1 MGLGKV
7 NIQKTKNDISK
18 KNIVESLPQALFL
31 HKGGKMSAENT
42 ITMAVAERRPLNF
55 GGYTIEVHT
64 ALPGTRIDIL
74 PELVDPSD
82 FHGDPHVDHVVRFG
96 GAFEGLIGEDNGQYG
111 EWDPDKLPG
120 KNIVIMEHYY
130 PEAQRLVGLINQLA
144 QRFIGNPSTYDDV
157 GACREYYDLAREGY
171 DLLRVLEDETGFSM
185 KGTTP
190 VSLERAG
197 LVSTRLALGL
207 SKDAS
212 VRSEVRVVTKRT
224 HLKGEPET
232 HLTATVSW
240 RERALLPYAID
251 NEPLMIADFVN
262 PASGAS
268 VAAFVAAAS
277 TQDTVPASIHHR
289 SIFVTS
295 QGVHF
300 MKNALDQMGIDT
312 SFYSL
317 GVCSEL
323 NDHYYLTGGKPVGDA
338 GHALRHF
345 LPKGYIQ

>member
-1 MGLGKV
+1 M
-7 NIQKTKNDISK
+7 T
-18 KNIVESLPQALFL
+18 
-31 HKGGKMSAENT
+31 
-42 ITMAVAERRPLNF
+42 AERTIGIASADKASLDF
-55 GGYTIEVHT
+55 GGFPIEVHS
-64 ALPGTRIDIL
+64 AIPGTRIDIL
-74 PELVDPSD
+74 PELAHPED
-82 FHGDPHVDHVVRFG
+82 FHGSPLVDHVVRFG
-96 GAFEGLIGEDNGQYG
+96 GAFEGLIGADSGKYGQ
-111 EWDPDKLPG
+111 WDPDDLPKDG
-120 KNIVIMEHYY
+120 IVVLEHYY

-144 QRFIGNPSTYDDV
+144 QRFIQNPRTYDDV

-171 DLLRVLEDETGFSM
+171 DFLRVQEDETGFSM

-207 SKDAS
+207 SQSAL

-251 NEPLMIADFVN
+251 KEPLTIADFVN

-277 TQDTVPASIHHR
+277 TQETVPASIHHR

-300 MKNALDQMGIDT
+300 MRTALAQMGIDT
-312 SFYSL
+312 TFYSL
-317 GVCSEL
+317 GACSEL

-345 LPKGYIQ
+345 LPRGYTQ